1 MEIKNL
7 KIDKILITKTST
19 CPDGLIC
26 IDWSANVGFG
36 EYTLVLEKDGMLHA
50 YTESM
55 DNGENKEFSK
65 AILAELLNKI
75 VIED

>member
-7 KIDKILITKTST
+7 EIDKILITKTST
-19 CPDGLIC
+19 CPNGIIC

-50 YTESM
+50 YTENM

-65 AILAELLNKI
+65 AILTELLNKI

>member
-7 KIDKILITKTST
+7 EIDKILITKTST
-19 CPDGLIC
+19 CPNGLIC
-26 IDWSANVGFG
+26 IDWSANIGMG
-36 EYTLVLEKDGMLHA
+36 EYELVLGKDGMLHA
-50 YTESM
+50 YTENM

>member
-7 KIDKILITKTST
+7 KIDKMLITKTST

-26 IDWSANVGFG
+26 IDWSAYGKFG
-36 EYTLVLEKDGMLHA
+36 EYTIVLEKDGMLHA
-50 YTESM
+50 YTEHM
-55 DNGENKEFSK
+55 DKGENKEFSK

-75 VIED
+75 VIDD